1 MILVSIYDK
10 KADSYAPCYCVDN
23 RHIALRSF
31 ENLIKAGNSDVA
43 NFPEDFALM
52 EVGEFINET
61 GEVVPKNATLLSNA
75 SDFIKPKD
83 DEVRHSRS
91 SKKKH
96 LKK

>member
-10 KADSYAPCYCVDN
+10 KADVYAPCYCVDN

-43 NFPEDFALM
+43 QFPEDFALM
-52 EVGEFINET
+52 EVGEFIAET
-61 GEVVPKNATLLSNA
+61 GELVPKGSILLSNA

-83 DEVRHSRS
+83 DEVRHSRRS
-91 SKKKH
+91 EKKH
-96 LKK
+96 FKK